1 MSAVE
6 KRSRFAE
13 ASREDVLTKF
23 LTTGNAKSTQ
33 ADRLNGVVKMALLA
47 SSKNSKAELIRILE
61 KSKRS
66 AKLPAP
72 DELIQEC
79 VKHGLHL
86 GIDNFYGIHDRSV
99 LLCIL
104 LIDLLGLRPRSLVKS
119 DKHDHAILV
128 NQVAVTFTDRDG
140 EERVVRGGSEDVGSI
155 PEGSKVSAAAFTYL
169 SNKHGSFEPVT
180 HTFERT
186 DPRAELLITLTADYM
201 KHAGIGPEEVFAS
214 YVRKFERK
222 KGKKA

>member
-72 DELIQEC
+72 DEVIQEC

-155 PEGSKVSAAAFTYL
+155 PEGSKVSAAART
-169 SNKHGSFEPVT
+169 SPV
-180 HTFERT
+180 
-186 DPRAELLITLTADYM
+186 
-201 KHAGIGPEEVFAS
+201 AS
-214 YVRKFERK
+214 SQ
-222 KGKKA
+222 